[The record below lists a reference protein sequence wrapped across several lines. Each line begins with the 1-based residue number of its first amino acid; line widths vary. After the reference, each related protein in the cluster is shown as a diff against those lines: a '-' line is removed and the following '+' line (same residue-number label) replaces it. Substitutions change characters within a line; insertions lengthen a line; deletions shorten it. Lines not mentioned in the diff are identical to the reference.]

1 MVDLI
6 FLSFGNLHVIMNFK
20 YRTKLSNLIRFGL
33 WVIIIKKN
41 VANHVTAFVKCKN
54 FTISPL
60 CVVTWQSMKSNVPTD
75 H

>member
-1 MVDLI
+1 M
-6 FLSFGNLHVIMNFK
+6 GHYNN
-20 YRTKLSNLIRFGL
+20 
-33 WVIIIKKN
+33 KKN

-75 H
+75 QKKC